1 MDPALRAAASGMMA
15 QQTRSEV
22 IANNLAN
29 VNTTGF
35 KRSRAQFEDLLYQT
49 VQGAAVLG
57 QAESQTQPAVQVGRG
72 VRLTAVQRMHAQGPL
87 ETTNRPL
94 DVAIEGEGFF
104 QVQTGQNGQLAY
116 TRDGG
121 LQISDQGVLVTSQG
135 YVVQPTIRVPN
146 DATSV
151 SVSRTGVVSVSRGTG
166 TVQAEEVGRLE
177 LARFVN
183 PAGLMAQGENLYT
196 PTAASGDPVVGY
208 PQDIGMGRLVQG
220 ALEGSNVEVVQEM
233 VDMITAMRAY
243 EINSKAIKNSEG
255 MLEIANNLVR

>member
-1 MDPALRAAASGMMA
+1 MDPALRTAASGMLA
-15 QQTRSEV
+15 QQLRTEV
-22 IANNLAN
+22 IAHNLAN

-49 VQGAAVLG
+49 VQGASVLG
-57 QAESQTQPAVQVGRG
+57 QAESQTHPALQIGRG
-72 VRLTAVQRMHAQGPL
+72 TRLTAVQRMHGQGAL

-104 QVQTGQNGQLAY
+104 QVQVGNGGQLGY
-116 TRDGG
+116 TRDGSF
-121 LQISDQGVLVTSQG
+121 QISDQGVLVTSQG
-135 YVVQPTIRVPN
+135 YVLQPTIRVPN

-151 SVSRTGVVSVSRGTG
+151 TISRTGVVSVTRGQN
-166 TVQAEEVGRLE
+166 QAAPEEIGRLE

-183 PAGLMAQGENLYT
+183 PAGLLTQGENLYT
-196 PTAASGDPVVGY
+196 PTAASGEPTVGF
-208 PQDIGMGRLVQG
+208 PQDEGMGRLVQG
-220 ALEGSNVEVVQEM
+220 TLEGSNVEVVQEM

-243 EINSKAIKNSEG
+243 EINSKAIKNSEE

>member
-57 QAESQTQPAVQVGRG
+57 QAESQVHPAVQVGRG
-72 VRLTAVQRMHAQGPL
+72 TRLTAVERLHSQGNL
-87 ETTNRPL
+87 EQTNRPL

-104 QVQTGQNGQLAY
+104 QVQVGNGQVAY
-116 TRDGG
+116 TRDGSF
-121 LQISDQGVLVTSQG
+121 QISDQGVLVTSQG
-135 YVVQPTIRVPN
+135 YVLEPTVRIPS
-146 DATSV
+146 DAANV
-151 SVSRTGVVSVSRGTG
+151 SISKTGVVSITRGRE
-166 TVQAEEVGRLE
+166 QARPEEIGRIE

-183 PAGLMAQGENLYT
+183 PAGLLAQGENLFT
-196 PTAASGDPVVGY
+196 ATAASGEPVEGF
-208 PQDIGMGRLVQG
+208 PQDGGMGRLVQG

-243 EINSKAIKNSEG
+243 EINSKAIKNSEQ